1 MKRSHSEIKDD
12 VTISLKY
19 PRLRKWTRELA
30 FQSGEIA
37 CTDDRKYQIRCLA
50 GIKQAST
57 GKLYYVFNISL
68 QNLCVL
74 LSRFSHVRL
83 FATPWTVAHQVA
95 LSTGYSRQEYW
106 SGLPCLLP
114 GDLPNPGIKPTSLCL
129 LLWQIGSLPLAPPGK
144 LSNPQIKKVTLSV
157 ASCWKYLWTLLTF
170 QGKLHLFI
178 CRVARVPDCI
188 CRKTGFP

>member
-1 MKRSHSEIKDD
+1 MKQEWWLRTGGYKQKKKNQLEILEMKRSHSEIKDD

-68 QNLCVL
+68 
-74 LSRFSHVRL
+74 
-83 FATPWTVAHQVA
+83 
-95 LSTGYSRQEYW
+95 
-106 SGLPCLLP
+106 
-114 GDLPNPGIKPTSLCL
+114 
-129 LLWQIGSLPLAPPGK
+129 
-144 LSNPQIKKVTLSV
+144 
-157 ASCWKYLWTLLTF
+157 
-170 QGKLHLFI
+170 
-178 CRVARVPDCI
+178 
-188 CRKTGFP
+188 